1 MNEPALTA
9 EEWGEFGWDL
19 EDHPQERQSEPYG
32 WKDGETAAVWANA
45 SRSILYLDDGC
56 ETVRVKG
63 SGQRH
68 GLAALCLHNQPFG
81 FTREDV
87 RYLRACAD
95 IVGEVQGGHYH
106 TEEGEL
112 HRIADRIEALL
123 PPEDKTN
130 G

>member
-87 RYLRACAD
+87 TMLGVAVMLAKAEGAGLASDTLASCLAD
-95 IVGEVQGGHYH
+95 IAARV
-106 TEEGEL
+106 
-112 HRIADRIEALL
+112 EALL
-123 PPEDKTN
+123 PQEDK
-130 G
+130 